1 MTRIVVTGAAG
12 FIGSNLIRGLNE
24 RGIDD
29 IIAVDKLTRG
39 EKFHN
44 LADLRIADYVDAGT
58 FYEAFA
64 QGAYGQVEAIF
75 HEGACTDTQENN
87 GQYLLNNNYTLSVG
101 LFHACQKRG
110 TRLLYASSAAVYG
123 SPGNLRESTESE
135 YPSTLHGYAK
145 LLFDQRMRRE
155 CGVDFARTLSGRI
168 AQVVGLRY
176 FDVYGP
182 REQHKA
188 HMASRVFQ
196 QFQQLQTTGKICLP
210 VGQDASGSGQHL
222 RDDISVDDVVA
233 VNLWFFDRPAHSGI
247 FNVGSGQAHTR
258 AELAICVLNAS
269 RRLQGQSGLTLAQ
282 AVDAGL
288 IEYAPSNLEPDP
300 TKAPNVLRAALSALR
315 APSKTGLISSSG
327 CKAWAKATQPSFPK
341 VA

>member
-29 IIAVDKLTRG
+29 IIAVDNLTRG

-44 LADLRIADYVDAGT
+44 LADLRIADYVDAGD

-64 QGAYGQVEAIF
+64 QGAHGQVEAIF
-75 HEGACTDTQENN
+75 HEGACTNTLESN
-87 GQYLLNNNYTLSVG
+87 GQHLLKNNYTLSVG

-123 SPGNLRESTESE
+123 SSGTLRESPEFE
-135 YPSTLHGYAK
+135 RPPNLHGYAK
-145 LLFDQRMRRE
+145 LLVDQRMRRE
-155 CGVDFARTLSGRI
+155 CGAEFARTLSGRI

-182 REQHKA
+182 REQHKTQ
-188 HMASRVFQ
+188 MASLVFK
-196 QFQQLQTTGKICLP
+196 QFQQLQTAGKISLP
-210 VGQDASGSGQHL
+210 VGQDASDTGQHL
-222 RDDISVDDVVA
+222 RDYISVEDVVA

-247 FNVGSGQAHTR
+247 FNVGSGQAHTM

-269 RRLQGQSGLTLAQ
+269 RRFHGQCELTLAQ

-288 IEYAPSNLEPDP
+288 IEYATSNLEADQ
-300 TKAPNVLRAALSALR
+300 TKAPKVLQADLSALR
-315 APSKTGLISSSG
+315 AIGCDHSFTDLDGGVQKYVRALTSS
-327 CKAWAKATQPSFPK
+327 F
-341 VA
+341 

>member
-24 RGIDD
+24 RGVDD
-29 IIAVDKLTRG
+29 IIAVDNLTRG

-44 LADLRIADYVDAGT
+44 LADLRIADYVDAST

-64 QGAYGQVEAIF
+64 QGAYGQVEAVF
-75 HEGACTDTQENN
+75 HEGACTDSQESN
-87 GQYLLNNNYTLSVG
+87 GQYLLNNNYTMSVG
-101 LFHACQKRG
+101 LFHTCQKRG

-123 SPGNLRESTESE
+123 STGTLRESPEFE
-135 YPSTLHGYAK
+135 CPSSLQGYAK

-188 HMASRVFQ
+188 HMASLVFK
-196 QFQQLQTTGKICLP
+196 QFQQLQTVGKISLP
-210 VGQDASGSGQHL
+210 VGEDTSDSGQHL
-222 RDDISVDDVVA
+222 RDYISVDDVVA

-247 FNVGSGQAHTR
+247 FNVGSGQAHTI
-258 AELAICVLNAS
+258 AELAVCVLNAS
-269 RRLQGQSGLTLAQ
+269 RRLYRLPELTLAQ

-288 IEYAPSNLEPDP
+288 IRYSTSNPEPDQ
-300 TKAPNVLRAALSALR
+300 TKAPKVLQADLGALR
-315 APSKTGLISSSG
+315 AIGCDHRFADLESGVQKYVQALTSS
-327 CKAWAKATQPSFPK
+327 F
-341 VA
+341 